1 MTRAHAPRQVRYNI
15 GGSAAAAGDAHYLRA
30 GGFAPSYLPARGGAY
45 DWTADA
51 TQRRVVAAAKKR
63 GVQYVQVIMML
74 AVLVAFIT
82 VMRY

>member
-1 MTRAHAPRQVRYNI
+1 
-15 GGSAAAAGDAHYLRA
+15 
-30 GGFAPSYLPARGGAY
+30 
-45 DWTADA
+45 
-51 TQRRVVAAAKKR
+51 VAAAKKR